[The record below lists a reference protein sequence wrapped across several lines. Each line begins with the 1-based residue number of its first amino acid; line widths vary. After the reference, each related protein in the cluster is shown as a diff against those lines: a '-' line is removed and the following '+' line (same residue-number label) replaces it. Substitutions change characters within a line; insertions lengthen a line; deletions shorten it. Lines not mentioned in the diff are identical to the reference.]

1 MLATPGRMP
10 SARTYLAGLGLALI
24 LTAIPFALVYF
35 KLLGGSAVFA
45 VIAVAAVAQIVVHL
59 RYFLHLSLT
68 ETPRENLLA
77 LAFASTL
84 IFIMVGGSLWIMF
97 DLHPRMA
104 LPAVH

>member
-1 MLATPGRMP
+1 MPALSQRAPG
-10 SARTYLAGLGLALI
+10 ARTYLTGLLLALM
-24 LTAIPFALVYF
+24 LTAIPFALVCF
-35 KLLGGSAVFA
+35 KLLGGPAVLV

-77 LAFASTL
+77 LAFAAIL

-97 DLHPRMA
+97 DLHHRMA
-104 LPAVH
+104 LPGTH